1 MHKWYF
7 DELYDALFVRPAFA
21 LGRFFWKRGDE
32 GTIDR
37 FGPDGVAAVIV
48 GGSVAARR
56 LQSGYVYT
64 YDLVMLLGIAAAATR
79 SEERGAGKGCGS
91 TWRSGWSAYHQN
103 TQHETSRN
111 FRHYNVIQHT

>member
-1 MHKWYF
+1 MLVGLALSWNSYIRNPEIPAAFVAQFSGLYRFLMHKWYF

-37 FGPDGVAAVIV
+37 FGPDGVAAVVV

-64 YDLVMLLGIAAAATR
+64 LDRTSGVEGK
-79 SEERGAGKGCGS
+79 RGFGGG
-91 TWRSGWSAYHQN
+91 
-103 TQHETSRN
+103 
-111 FRHYNVIQHT
+111 